1 MNATQLL
8 VLACASQVVLTLIVC
23 LAMLVHRIRLM
34 KKIRLHPQA
43 VALSGD
49 RLKHYKDSRISDN
62 YNHLFELPVLFYVV
76 CIVGSIGQ
84 HTPSGLVLLA
94 WGVVISRVVHSCIQC
109 SYNRVTH
116 RFSVFV
122 LGLILMIMMWL
133 GFVVSYLSL

>member
-1 MNATQLL
+1 MNAAQLL

-23 LAMLVHRIRLM
+23 LAMLIHRIRLM

-62 YNHLFELPVLFYVV
+62 YNHLFELPVLFYVL
-76 CIVGSIGQ
+76 CIVAIICQ
-84 HTPSGLVLLA
+84 HVPSWLVILA
-94 WGVVISRVVHSCIQC
+94 WGFVISRVVHSCIQC